1 MGQAVLDSLLNDIHE
16 HRVWSKRGGNEVRKT
31 WMIGGRLGGER
42 RKVAVP
48 MIAGPKKVWDNYN
61 THGTIDDTRIESASN
76 RGLGKLHMRWF
87 DNRES
92 VTSLPFHDEFYV
104 SSI

>member
-48 MIAGPKKVWDNYN
+48 MIAGQRKYGTTTTLMAPLT
-61 THGTIDDTRIESASN
+61 THASNPLRIEGSAN
-76 RGLGKLHMRWF
+76 
-87 DNRES
+87 
-92 VTSLPFHDEFYV
+92 
-104 SSI
+104 SICAGSTIGNL